1 MQDEPSVWSEPVPV
15 GQEGAH
21 CLILQTSDHAAYDDV
36 HVVSLPSR
44 NKGRKQVVLWV
55 VVEVQG
61 LEKRI
66 TLQGGYQLKNYM
78 PMPIECRFSSEEILP
93 PEDGSRSQKDAAM
106 ARTRVQ
112 NGPCFRLDVTKPTID
127 LNSPSQ
133 DVVGKS
139 LMMDEVGDDGRVRIR
154 VEVRRADVAEN
165 DDEDYCEAVVLD
177 LPTSQGAVCQVS
189 MEAAMQAP
197 WAMTHLRQC
206 STAPGSMASPRTTWF
221 LLRIRRIP
229 VVTRVEATDVV
240 KPLKWAWVSI
250 EVWPALYLVSSACR
264 SRFRLASGE
273 GFCSA
278 SSNTADEQGHTSGSR
293 RSCLSSSAGNGK
305 TG

>member
-1 MQDEPSVWSEPVPV
+1 VHELCLRFALNVRRRKSGEVYQEMQDEPSVWSEPVPV

-106 ARTRVQ
+106 ARTGCRMDRV
-112 NGPCFRLDVTKPTID
+112 CVWM
-127 LNSPSQ
+127 SPSLL
-133 DVVGKS
+133 S
-139 LMMDEVGDDGRVRIR
+139 ISIAH
-154 VEVRRADVAEN
+154 RRMWWE
-165 DDEDYCEAVVLD
+165 
-177 LPTSQGAVCQVS
+177 
-189 MEAAMQAP
+189 
-197 WAMTHLRQC
+197 
-206 STAPGSMASPRTTWF
+206 
-221 LLRIRRIP
+221 
-229 VVTRVEATDVV
+229 
-240 KPLKWAWVSI
+240 
-250 EVWPALYLVSSACR
+250 
-264 SRFRLASGE
+264 SRL
-273 GFCSA
+273 
-278 SSNTADEQGHTSGSR
+278 
-293 RSCLSSSAGNGK
+293 
-305 TG
+305 